1 MMSMTEMPGSAIRY
15 LIERN
20 QMSHGVEAMAEK
32 KIQGYESYEIGSA
45 ADTLIKA
52 QTMKLKEKKLYK
64 LAITE
69 LKKRQKAI
77 ATIV

>member
-1 MMSMTEMPGSAIRY
+1 MG
-15 LIERN
+15 
-20 QMSHGVEAMAEK
+20 HGVEAMATTKQKSEK
-32 KIQGYESYEIGSA
+32 YDQWDIDSA

-52 QTMKLKEKKLYK
+52 QTMKLREKKLYK